1 MNRIDTSKLMLSL
14 SEFLKE
20 PFLSEIYE
28 VNVHTDHINIL
39 MNNSDY
45 SKEELFSLI
54 DKHFNFLT
62 ISFKQYNK
70 ITECVSSELEEMYL
84 HHQLIF
90 FFKN

>member
-28 VNVHTDHINIL
+28 VNVHSDHIKIL

-54 DKHFNFLT
+54 DKHFNFLKIT
-62 ISFKQYNK
+62 FKQYNK
-70 ITECVSSELEEMYL
+70 ITEYISSEIEEAYL

-90 FFKN
+90 FFK

>member
-1 MNRIDTSKLMLSL
+1 MNRIDASKIMLSL

-28 VNVHTDHINIL
+28 VNVHSDHINIL

-54 DKHFNFLT
+54 DKHFNFLKIT
-62 ISFKQYNK
+62 FKQYNK
-70 ITECVSSELEEMYL
+70 ITEYINSEIEYAYL

-90 FFKN
+90 FFK